1 VTLDVVYVQP
11 GFGERGGVTVDVVN
25 LVDGLRERRHSART
39 AGSFRQL
46 ARELRAPG
54 TSLVHVFG
62 CLPSATTI
70 AAFALARLRRVPLVW
85 TPIFNPIRRHTWSGY
100 GALRVMELFDSVA
113 PRAARLAD
121 AVIAATEP
129 EAEYFTGLGSR
140 RVALIPPGVDPA
152 LRPATPQALDAFRAS
167 HGIGDRPLV
176 LVVGRDNSR
185 KALPFGLEAFARL
198 RALLPTAQLLLVGP
212 DRSFAGGAADGV
224 TCGGWLDPASITLA
238 YQAADVLFVPSL
250 YEGLPRAVIEAWQ
263 WSTPVVA
270 TDRVG
275 LATAIDGVGG
285 CVVPFGDADAA
296 AKALETV
303 LADVSL
309 ARRLGD
315 GGRQL
320 VETGYILPHLVQRT
334 LDVYQAVVRGV
345 A

>member
-1 VTLDVVYVQP
+1 MLDVVYVQP

-25 LVDGLRERRHSART
+25 LVDGLRERRHCART
-39 AGSFRQL
+39 AGSFKQL

-70 AAFALARLRRVPLVW
+70 AAFALARLRRAPLVW

-129 EAEYFTGLGSR
+129 EAEYFSRLGSR
-140 RVALIPPGVDPA
+140 RVALIPSGVDAPGLPA
-152 LRPATPQALDAFRAS
+152 SDDERQRFRGE
-167 HGIGDRPLV
+167 HGIGSAPLA

-185 KALPFGLEAFARL
+185 KGLPFGLASFERL
-198 RALLPTAQLLLVGP
+198 RELLPTARLLLVGP
-212 DRSFAGGAADGV
+212 NGRQVQDGV
-224 TCGGWLDPASITLA
+224 SCAGWLDPASLAVA
-238 YQAADVLFVPSL
+238 YQTADVLFVPSL
-250 YEGLPRAVIEAWQ
+250 YEQQPRVVIEAWR
-263 WSTPVVA
+263 WRTPVVV

-275 LATAIDGVGG
+275 LAPTVDRVGG
-285 CVVPFGDADAA
+285 LVVRYGDADAA
-296 AKALETV
+296 AQALLDLLTDAE
-303 LADVSL
+303 L

-315 GGRQL
+315 CGREL
-320 VETGYILPHLVQRT
+320 VKSSFLLPGLIDRT
-334 LDVYQAVVRGV
+334 VNVYEEVLAGV